1 MRQDHD
7 RSATSAQR
15 SLYAASGN
23 SGAKHPPRFPP
34 TVASSRRRHA
44 TPYRRMAARPNALG
58 RGAIRGRQTA
68 TIWAVHPHRLSNAC
82 RIRPESAHRNG
93 SHCKDAHEAHEPLRI
108 RRVHRPG
115 LPRFAACGRRA
126 GYFCM
131 HRQPGGNGFPDQPRR
146 LATRRGRFSEGR
158 SSTGLRLPRCRG
170 GKRHHGG
177 ERGTAK
183 PGTGTLNQ
191 SCGLMHATLPLR
203 AR

>member
-1 MRQDHD
+1 MVRQDHD

-68 TIWAVHPHRLSNAC
+68 TIWAVHSHRLSNAC

-93 SHCKDAHEAHEPLRI
+93 SHCKDAHEQSRI
-108 RRVHRPG
+108 R
-115 LPRFAACGRRA
+115 ARRKNLITCKDLVLRSA
-126 GYFCM
+126 GSM
-131 HRQPGGNGFPDQPRR
+131 LNGSINLSHELLF
-146 LATRRGRFSEGR
+146 R
-158 SSTGLRLPRCRG
+158 STFW
-170 GKRHHGG
+170 
-177 ERGTAK
+177 
-183 PGTGTLNQ
+183 
-191 SCGLMHATLPLR
+191 
-203 AR
+203 